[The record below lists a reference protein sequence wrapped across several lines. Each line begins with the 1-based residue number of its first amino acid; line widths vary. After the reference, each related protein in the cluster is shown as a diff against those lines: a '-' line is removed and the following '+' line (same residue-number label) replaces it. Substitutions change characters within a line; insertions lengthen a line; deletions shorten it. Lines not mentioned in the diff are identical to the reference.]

1 MVMIATEDGVVVE
14 NTGRLIKLKHS
25 AKEIATAI
33 SSAAKPA
40 VVETNEWTEFSAN
53 VEMVPKVVSYTG
65 RVWQDI
71 QPACGGMALTNLTNK
86 DNNEL
91 KPHSGKRRGRARNQ
105 DNGGVLAKIPST
117 KDGRTVR
124 WNTRSIMTAQSISH
138 TDGSVQTANYD
149 PHALENTYH
158 PRNHSDAFGFST
170 PVGRSTSML
179 SEGSV
184 SDSPTYGEI
193 SQKKSAEP
201 CEGRHE
207 YTQQVNGGKEKA
219 AVEEINNVD
228 KDMVSPLGEAFLEQD
243 SLSYSSDDEGTNFL
257 GEEALPRKHHTKSK

>member
-1 MVMIATEDGVVVE
+1 
-14 NTGRLIKLKHS
+14 
-25 AKEIATAI
+25 
-33 SSAAKPA
+33 
-40 VVETNEWTEFSAN
+40 
-53 VEMVPKVVSYTG
+53 
-65 RVWQDI
+65 
-71 QPACGGMALTNLTNK
+71 MALTNLTNK

-91 KPHSGKRRGRARNQ
+91 KPRSGKRRGHARNQ

-201 CEGRHE
+201 CL
-207 YTQQVNGGKEKA
+207 V
-219 AVEEINNVD
+219 
-228 KDMVSPLGEAFLEQD
+228 KDDMSTP
-243 SLSYSSDDEGTNFL
+243 N
-257 GEEALPRKHHTKSK
+257 KSTVARRRRR